1 MTDHTC
7 ERHAPGTAACAVRH
21 HCPCPDCR
29 RARRRQDKR
38 RRVLRPDGATIDAAA
53 VRARLHDLHAGAS
66 WSELAALL
74 GCSPSTLIYQASR
87 SRRINVDLAAR
98 IVALAPV
105 AGEAGRVDATGTHR
119 RIRALMALGWDGAR
133 IAERM
138 GVTCGA
144 VHRWLER
151 SRVTTGTRSR
161 VAAVYDQLWGQ
172 SPPMDWRATRCRNA
186 AVRRGWALPLQWDD
200 DDGPHGIDNPAAT
213 PHVTRQREIRKN
225 NAAEILWLAQAGTPA
240 ADLAKRVGVTE
251 EAVAKALKK
260 AGRVDLWEAIRDRRD
275 LFQDHTAAVRARLSR
290 GRAA

>member
-21 HCPCPDCR
+21 HCPCLDCR

-87 SRRINVDLAAR
+87 SRRINADLAAR

-105 AGEAGRVDATGTHR
+105 AGEAGRVDATSTHR

-172 SPPMDWRATRCRNA
+172 SPPMDWRATRCRSM

-213 PHVTRQREIRKN
+213 PHVTRQREVRKDT
-225 NAAEILWLAQAGTPA
+225 AGEILWLAQAGTPA
-240 ADLAKRVGVTE
+240 WDIAARLSVTE
-251 EAVAKALKK
+251 DHIRSTLTS
-260 AGRVDLWEAIRDRRD
+260 AGRRDLWEAIRERRELLTD
-275 LFQDHTAAVRARLSR
+275 LRAGARATH